1 MFKVFSIVA
10 IVFLIMVTLM
20 ATTPFIGYSLDGT
33 PERLALSIIAYFFL
47 IVAYFIWRNAKSSS
61 SWPILHL
68 TMALNFL
75 SLILVCRS
83 WIGVPFVD
91 AIFLIIGNGSFVLFI
106 VSLILSLVSFLIL
119 RKSVPNQA
127 DEPDVK
133 S

>member
-1 MFKVFSIVA
+1 MFKVFSILA
-10 IVFLIMVTLM
+10 IVFLIMVALM
-20 ATTPFIGYSLDGT
+20 ATTPFIGYSVDGT
-33 PERLALSIIAYFFL
+33 PERLAPSIIAHVFL
-47 IVAYFIWRNAKSSS
+47 IVSYFIWRNAKSSS

-68 TMALNFL
+68 AMALNFL
-75 SLILVCRS
+75 SLILVCWS

-91 AIFLIIGNGSFVLFI
+91 AIFLIIGNGSFVFFI

-127 DEPDVK
+127 DEPDVR